1 MPAEFPRYADG
12 DEQIANL
19 IDATFDLEAELYV
32 AMTKTLGDAQRELF
46 REELGRLFGALI
58 ETAKETAEKFGVTI
72 AELP

>member
-1 MPAEFPRYADG
+1 MATEFPRYDDAI
-12 DEQIANL
+12 EQIASL
-19 IDATFDLEAELYV
+19 RDAAYDLEGELYF
-32 AMTKTLGDAQRELF
+32 AMTKPLGDAQRELK